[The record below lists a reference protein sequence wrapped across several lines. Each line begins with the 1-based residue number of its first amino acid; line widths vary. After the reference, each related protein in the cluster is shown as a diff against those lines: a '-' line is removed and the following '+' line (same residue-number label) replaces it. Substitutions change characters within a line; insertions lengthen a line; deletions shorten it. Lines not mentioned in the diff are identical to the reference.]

1 MAIAEV
7 QRRRLAAESA
17 DALVQTLAADII
29 ECKAELD
36 SMSSDDED
44 RPASQAELTDLKE
57 QRTHAKKQRREVLRA
72 AVPAIIPAA
81 GVPAAAAHAAATPAE
96 AVAR

>member
-1 MAIAEV
+1 MQIAEV
-7 QRRRLAAESA
+7 QMRRLAAESA
-17 DALVQTLAADII
+17 DALVQTLAADIS

-44 RPASQAELTDLKE
+44 RPAKQAELTDLQE

-72 AVPAIIPAA
+72 AVPA
-81 GVPAAAAHAAATPAE
+81 AHAAATPAE